1 MEPFS
6 TLTGVAAPLL
16 QDDLN
21 TDQIMPV
28 SRSKGLKPD
37 YAKLLFSRWRYREDG
52 SENPDFLLNQP
63 QFRETKILVGG
74 NNFGCGSSREG
85 AVWSLAAFGIRC
97 IVARSFAEIFR
108 ENCLKN
114 GVLTVVL
121 PSDQAAA
128 FEALVT
134 ENDGAGQFTA
144 DLPNQR
150 IVCPDGA
157 EIAFDIVPAERTA
170 LLEGLDDI
178 GLTLKHADA
187 VADWEQRMKSERPWL
202 QELAD
207 NRG

>member
-1 MEPFS
+1 MQPFS
-6 TLTGVAAPLL
+6 TLTGIAAPLL
-16 QDDLN
+16 QADLN

-37 YAKLLFSRWRYREDG
+37 YAKLLFSRWRYLEDG

-63 QFRETKILVGG
+63 QFRQTRILVGG
-74 NNFGCGSSREG
+74 ANFGCGSSREG
-85 AVWSLAAFGIRC
+85 AVWSLVAFGIRC
-97 IVARSFAEIFR
+97 IIARSFADTFR

-121 PSDQAAA
+121 PPDRATAL
-128 FEALVT
+128 EALIT
-134 ENDGAGQFTA
+134 ENDGQGQFTA

-157 EIAFDIVPAERTA
+157 EIAFDIAPAERTA

-178 GLTLKHADA
+178 GLTMKHGDDIAQ
-187 VADWEQRMKSERPWL
+187 WEQRVKRERPWL

-207 NRG
+207 SR